1 MGTNRRG
8 DAAGVPQPNQPEQLT
23 RTQIISKMAN
33 GERTAAQTLRSFVEQ
48 QVVYDK
54 FFFRGFVA
62 MQYFGYIR
70 RDPEKAGY
78 DDWVDVLTNG
88 RGEIKPRDYRHLIF
102 GSIFSTEYCERFGQ
116 P

>member
-23 RTQIISKMAN
+23 RTQIISKMAS
-33 GERTAAQTLRSFVEQ
+33 GERTAAQTLRSFIEQ
-48 QVVYDK
+48 QAVYDK

-62 MQYFGYIR
+62 MQYFGYLR
-70 RDPEKAGY
+70 RDPEEAGY
-78 DDWVDVLTNG
+78 NDWVDVLENG
-88 RGEIKPRDYRHLIF
+88 RGSVQPRDYRHMIF
-102 GSIFSTEYCERFGQ
+102 GFIYSVEYRRRFGQ